1 MREVSQKLQ
10 TKLEDWASN
19 RDWETSSYS
28 DNGRIPNWDW
38 DNKEKYNLTTNFY
51 KFVESKCHEET
62 KKAFYKTSKGEEL
75 KVLENLQEQ
84 AIDLLHSDMIGS
96 EVLRHISEIAKK
108 SKIAISIPQSN
119 NKQLTN

>member
-1 MREVSQKLQ
+1 MRK
-10 TKLEDWASN
+10 
-19 RDWETSSYS
+19 
-28 DNGRIPNWDW
+28 P
-38 DNKEKYNLTTNFY
+38 
-51 KFVESKCHEET
+51 

-119 NKQLTN
+119 IKQLTN